1 VFDQV
6 FENYIFHVGPSATFE
21 MRVFSQT
28 GLMTEL
34 EQAGFVNIKMFG
46 TLLGIWNLLAR
57 SGHCRWQLVYDG
69 EIKNYN
75 Y

>member
-1 VFDQV
+1 
-6 FENYIFHVGPSATFE
+6 
-21 MRVFSQT
+21 
-28 GLMTEL
+28 
-34 EQAGFVNIKMFG
+34 
-46 TLLGIWNLLAR
+46 LLGIWNLLAR